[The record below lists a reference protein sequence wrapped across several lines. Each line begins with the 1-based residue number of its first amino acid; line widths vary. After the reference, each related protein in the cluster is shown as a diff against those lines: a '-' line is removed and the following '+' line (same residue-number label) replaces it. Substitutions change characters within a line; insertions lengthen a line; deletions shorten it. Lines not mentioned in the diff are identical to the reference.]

1 MRHLSEGTLRRM
13 QDEPLSTTGSE
24 KDHYAS
30 CVECRQRAMT
40 IATEA
45 ERASMLLAVPDVGVE
60 TQAAL
65 AQLRRSAA
73 SQKAFKPSLL
83 ASLRGVF
90 VSGSNRSARPLAA
103 LALAITAMVVLVATG
118 TAENFVKVF
127 EPHQFQAVQ
136 VRPDSLRTLPD
147 LSQFGTIHAAKAP
160 TFTPVNS
167 LADASSQSGLRLYAV
182 GSGALPSRV
191 KGGPSYVV
199 MSTLQATFTF
209 SSAKAQAWAAAHGK
223 SLPAMPAGLDGSTLT
238 VNAGPAV
245 LALFGGSSD
254 AITRAAGTA
263 NRQKSAAGTVVD
275 PTATGADSGSGST
288 AADAGGS
295 VGISGFDPTSV
306 SLPDVAVVQM
316 KSPTVTSSGASVQ
329 EIENYLISLPGFPE
343 DLAAQIRAIGDPTT
357 TLPVPVPTGQQS
369 HQVDVNGVSG
379 LFVGDST
386 GLGSGVIWSRGGVL
400 YGAVGTMTES
410 EITAVARSLH

>member
-1 MRHLSEGTLRRM
+1 MRHLSDGTLRRL
-13 QDEPLSTTGSE
+13 QDEPLTTTGSE

-30 CVECRQRAMT
+30 CATCRERAMS

-45 ERASMLLAVPDVGVE
+45 ERASILLAVPEVAVE
-60 TQAAL
+60 TDAAL
-65 AQLRRSAA
+65 LRLRRSAA
-73 SQKAFKPSLL
+73 TQDAFKPSLL
-83 ASLRGVF
+83 ASVKGAFR
-90 VSGSNRSARPLAA
+90 SGSNRSVRPLAA
-103 LALAITAMVVLVATG
+103 LALAMTAVLALVATG

-147 LSQFGTIHAAKAP
+147 LSQFGDIGAPKAP
-160 TFTPVNS
+160 TFSP
-167 LADASSQSGLRLYAV
+167 AAGAAEAASQSGITIYQV

-191 KGGPSYVV
+191 KGGPTYIV
-199 MSTLQATFTF
+199 MSQLQATFTF
-209 SSAKAQAWAAAHGK
+209 SASKARAWASSHGK
-223 SLPAMPAGLDGSTLT
+223 SLPAMPTGLDGSVLT

-245 LALFGGSSD
+245 LALYGGSSD
-254 AITRAAGTA
+254 AIARAAGSA
-263 NRQKSAAGTVVD
+263 QKPRAAAEAAAGSIGE
-275 PTATGADSGSGST
+275 GADQSGAALPGS
-288 AADAGGS
+288 AG
-295 VGISGFDPTSV
+295 GFDPLGL
-306 SLPDVAVVQM
+306 SLPDLVVVQM

-329 EIENYLISLPGFPE
+329 EIEDYLISLPGFPE

-386 GLGSGVIWSRGGVL
+386 GLGSGMIWSHGGVL

-410 EITAVARSLH
+410 EITGVARSLH